1 MEIELQEEI
10 KTNQTINRKLV
21 LDIIKDNFNDIHTQ
35 LKIRTQEEQLII
47 GNLITVLEMNI
58 KNEIKQLNNY
68 LSEFKYAAQ
77 TS

>member
-1 MEIELQEEI
+1 MEIELHEEI

-58 KNEIKQLNNY
+58 KNEIKQLNN
-68 LSEFKYAAQ
+68 
-77 TS
+77 